1 MYEYNDRFHLYSME
15 RTATE
20 VTTTKI
26 AGFYEVPQNTFN
38 MRYTLGALD
47 YSAGDT
53 IAAIHTKVAASIA
66 ACLNGFAE
74 VNSAYEFS
82 SSGATITASKK
93 AGTTADLSFEYRAQ
107 SVYVNTS
114 YKLDITDEAT
124 NSLTLKYF
132 NPLTNATS
140 TQAIGTNSSAAVY
153 KATLDVTF
161 GQLATCTGLR
171 PSCNGQRRPY
181 GHLERCHQRRSIL
194 VRGHQHRRKTVGR
207 KH

>member
-1 MYEYNDRFHLYSME
+1 
-15 RTATE
+15 
-20 VTTTKI
+20 
-26 AGFYEVPQNTFN
+26 
-38 MRYTLGALD
+38 MRYMLGALD

-53 IAAIHTKVAASIA
+53 IATIHSKVATSIA
-66 ACLNGFAE
+66 ASLNGFAE
-74 VNSAYEFS
+74 VNTAYEFS
-82 SSGATITASKK
+82 ASGATITASKK

-140 TQAIGTNSSAAVY
+140 KPSAPTPVVVY
-153 KATLDVTF
+153 KATLDVT
-161 GQLATCTGLR
+161 LANWHCTGLR

-181 GHLERCHQRRSIL
+181 GHLERCHQRSIL
-194 VRGHQHRRKTVGR
+194 SGPTST
-207 KH
+207 